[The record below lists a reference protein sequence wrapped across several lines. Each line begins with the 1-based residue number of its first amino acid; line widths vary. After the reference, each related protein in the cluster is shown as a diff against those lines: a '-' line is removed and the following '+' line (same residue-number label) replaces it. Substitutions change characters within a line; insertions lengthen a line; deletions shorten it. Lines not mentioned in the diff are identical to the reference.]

1 MDVAIKNDAEIGS
14 VWLVTEAAIN
24 PSDVVTPALF
34 AKMIGKT
41 KDAVRGMIEKGKVPV
56 VEMRN
61 PSSPSSNAEYWIHLP
76 SWNAG
81 MKKAFESRPPE
92 IRDGW
97 LRWIGF

>member
-1 MDVAIKNDAEIGS
+1 MGVAIKNDAEIGS
-14 VWLVTEAAIN
+14 VLLVTEAALN

-34 AKMIGKT
+34 AQMIGKT
-41 KDAVRGMIEKGKVPV
+41 KDAVRGMVEKEKVPV
-56 VEMRN
+56 IEMKDPDN
-61 PSSPSSNAEYWIHLP
+61 PSSRAEYWVYLP
-76 SWNAG
+76 AWNAG